1 MAFLSDPDSQKCGGL
16 AIILVRLFDCA
27 FQNAPFASALAQYC
41 ISKRPPPFPTFTR
54 HPQVG
59 LPARGKSY
67 MVKKLSRYLTW
78 LGYETNVF
86 NVGEARRKTPGF
98 EIADHSF
105 FSSGDADARRM
116 REQIAFSVLDVRRI
130 MFS

>member
-1 MAFLSDPDSQKCGGL
+1 
-16 AIILVRLFDCA
+16 
-27 FQNAPFASALAQYC
+27 
-41 ISKRPPPFPTFTR
+41 
-54 HPQVG
+54 
-59 LPARGKSY
+59 

-130 MFS
+130 MLTYLFSYMHIFYFYRIVCV

>member
-1 MAFLSDPDSQKCGGL
+1 MISYVPVPLVAQSGLDLAYFLRR
-16 AIILVRLFDCA
+16 ARA
-27 FQNAPFASALAQYC
+27 
-41 ISKRPPPFPTFTR
+41 
-54 HPQVG
+54 QVG

-116 REQIAFSVLDVRRI
+116 REQIAFSVLDVCLT
-130 MFS
+130 